1 MKQNITKRSHYLH
14 LPQLYLNSF
23 LVNDAFW
30 VYYKNGSEPVPQTPV
45 NTCVEKHIYN
55 FKNLDGSINDSI
67 EKELGKTEGNVK
79 NIIEKLLK
87 PRARLEANDISE
99 LAVFLSFMATRVS
112 RTINLAREIGKEV
125 ALNIL
130 KKTSQNR
137 DEIEK
142 VLNYIDVD
150 KEFTVGKCKN
160 ALRIQKNISNYQL
173 MKGLL
178 WV

>member
-1 MKQNITKRSHYLH
+1 
-14 LPQLYLNSF
+14 
-23 LVNDAFW
+23 
-30 VYYKNGSEPVPQTPV
+30 
-45 NTCVEKHIYN
+45 
-55 FKNLDGSINDSI
+55 
-67 EKELGKTEGNVK
+67 
-79 NIIEKLLK
+79 
-87 PRARLEANDISE
+87 
-99 LAVFLSFMATRVS
+99 MATRVS

-142 VLNYIDVD
+142 VLNSIDVD